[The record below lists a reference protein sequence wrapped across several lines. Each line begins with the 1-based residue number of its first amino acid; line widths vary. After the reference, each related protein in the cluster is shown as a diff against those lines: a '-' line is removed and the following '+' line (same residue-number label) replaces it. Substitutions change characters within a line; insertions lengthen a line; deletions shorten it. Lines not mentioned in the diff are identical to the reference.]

1 VIAYFIAVYSM
12 VSMATDGLGISQSRG
27 AVLQS
32 LLGAGQ
38 MIGRPLWGF
47 ALDRGGR
54 INMTIV
60 CFIICG
66 LSCLVIWLLAKSFG
80 VMVFFAIVQGFTGG
94 TVWSAA
100 GPITAR
106 VVGIK
111 DLASAMSVFW
121 LALVG
126 PALVGQPMSIALRD
140 YSINKLGRTGAEAYY
155 ISIGFCG
162 GTGLA
167 SAILLYGAKWWL
179 QGSPKVWQ
187 KS

>member
-1 VIAYFIAVYSM
+1 MIAYFIAVYSM
-12 VSMATDGLGISQSRG
+12 VSMATDGLGISQTRG
-27 AVLQS
+27 AALQS
-32 LLGAGQ
+32 ILGAGQ
-38 MIGRPLWGF
+38 MVGRPLWGY
-47 ALDRGGR
+47 ALDKGGR

-66 LSCLVIWLLAKSFG
+66 LSCLCIWLPAKSFG
-80 VMVFFAIVQGFTGG
+80 VMVFFALVQGITGG

-106 VVGIK
+106 VVGVK
-111 DLASAMSVFW
+111 DMASAMSILW
-121 LALVG
+121 LSLVG

-140 YSINKLGRTGAEAYY
+140 YSIHTLGRTGAEAYY

-167 SAILLYGAKWWL
+167 SAALLSGAKSWL
-179 QGSPKVWQ
+179 QDAPSIWQ